1 MYTIRGATTVKNN
14 TENEIDEAVKDLI
27 KKIIK
32 SNELQNESI
41 ISFIFST
48 TEDLNQVYPGKAVR
62 EIGFVDTS
70 IMCLQEMKV
79 KKSLKRCIRVMLLVN
94 GVKNKKDI
102 NHIYLK
108 DAKNLRKDL
117 NFLSGEK

>member
-14 TENEIDEAVKDLI
+14 TEYEINEAVQDLI
-27 KKIIK
+27 KKII
-32 SNELQNESI
+32 NYNDLQSESI

-48 TEDLNQVYPGKAVR
+48 TEDLNQAYPGKAIR
-62 EIGFVDTS
+62 DIGFVDTS

-79 KKSLKRCIRVMLLVN
+79 ESSLKKCIRVMLLVN
-94 GVKNKKDI
+94 GFKSKKEI

-117 NFLSGEK
+117 NFLSEEK